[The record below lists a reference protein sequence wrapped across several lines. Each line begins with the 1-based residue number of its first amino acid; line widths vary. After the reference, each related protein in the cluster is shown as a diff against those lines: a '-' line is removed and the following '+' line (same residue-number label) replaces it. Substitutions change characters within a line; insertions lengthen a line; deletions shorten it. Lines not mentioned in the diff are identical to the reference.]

1 MRGLYL
7 ARGYNSWTNATL
19 KRVFKTYEEAHS
31 FCEGLTDSSVKFY
44 NADNQVDAFN
54 LLLRE
59 ETKHG

>member
-1 MRGLYL
+1 MYKLYL
-7 ARGYNSWTNATL
+7 AKGYNSWTNRAL
-19 KRVFKTYEEAHS
+19 KRVFKTYEEAHKL
-31 FCEGLTDSSVKFY
+31 CEGLTDSSVNFY

>member
-7 ARGYNSWTNATL
+7 ARGHNSWTNHTL
-19 KRVFKTYEEAHS
+19 KRVFKTKDEADR

-59 ETKHG
+59 ETR

>member
-7 ARGYNSWTNATL
+7 ARGYNSWTNHTL
-19 KRVFKTYEEAHS
+19 KRVFKTYEEANR
-31 FCEGLTDSSVKFY
+31 FCEGLTDSKVKFY

-59 ETKHG
+59 EIR